1 MEKQAMGLNQK
12 KAIIDKEI
20 TAIYSALVINS
31 EKICSYMA
39 DSWAADLLTIVIEYF
54 LRMDID
60 KQYQIVTTP
69 SKKASSLEK
78 YLTKCMAL
86 SVKSSTSPFYRTYR
100 MRMYKHRELIPDF
113 DYSKMIGNFNPDD
126 EDKWGDRLENIHSEK
141 DTHYYHSLYNYF
153 IRIRTKI
160 SHPPKVRLAIGGMA
174 YGIAKSVTHTK
185 VTKKRDW
192 NIIFYMDKDISSM

>member
-1 MEKQAMGLNQK
+1 MGHNQK

-60 KQYQIVTTP
+60 KQYKIVTTP

-126 EDKWGDRLENIHSEK
+126 EDKWGDRLENIHSEISK
-141 DTHYYHSLYNYF
+141 LDFYDRYLIDEHYF
-153 IRIRTKI
+153 KEQRIEDI
-160 SHPPKVRLAIGGMA
+160 SNKTQIHQQQL
-174 YGIAKSVTHTK
+174 S
-185 VTKKRDW
+185 
-192 NIIFYMDKDISSM
+192 KDIKKALNKLKIKLQ

>member
-1 MEKQAMGLNQK
+1 MEKQAMGHNQK

-126 EDKWGDRLENIHSEK
+126 EDKWGDRLENIHSEISK
-141 DTHYYHSLYNYF
+141 LDFYDRYLIDEHYF
-153 IRIRTKI
+153 KEQRIEDI
-160 SHPPKVRLAIGGMA
+160 SNKTQIHQQQL
-174 YGIAKSVTHTK
+174 S
-185 VTKKRDW
+185 
-192 NIIFYMDKDISSM
+192 KDIKKALNKLKIKLQ

>member
-1 MEKQAMGLNQK
+1 MEKQAMGHNQK

-60 KQYQIVTTP
+60 KQYKIVTTP

-126 EDKWGDRLENIHSEK
+126 EDKWGDRLENIHSEISK
-141 DTHYYHSLYNYF
+141 LDFYDRYLIDEHYF
-153 IRIRTKI
+153 KEQRIEDI
-160 SHPPKVRLAIGGMA
+160 SNKTQIHQQQL
-174 YGIAKSVTHTK
+174 S
-185 VTKKRDW
+185 
-192 NIIFYMDKDISSM
+192 KDIKKALNKLKIKLQ

>member
-1 MEKQAMGLNQK
+1 MEKQAMGYNQK
-12 KAIIDKEI
+12 KVIIDKEI
-20 TAIYSALVINS
+20 TSIYPALVMNS

-39 DSWAADLLTIVIEYF
+39 DSWSADLLTIVIEYF
-54 LRMDID
+54 LKMDID

-113 DYSKMIGNFNPDD
+113 DYSKMIGNVNPDD
-126 EDKWGDRLENIHSEK
+126 EDKWGEQLESLHSVIATLDFYDRYLIDEHYFKGQRIEDISNKTQIHQQQLS
-141 DTHYYHSLYNYF
+141 
-153 IRIRTKI
+153 
-160 SHPPKVRLAIGGMA
+160 
-174 YGIAKSVTHTK
+174 
-185 VTKKRDW
+185 
-192 NIIFYMDKDISSM
+192 KDIKKALKKLKLKLQ